1 MTFSFYSDESDV
13 FPVFRLLND
22 ETQTEAVVYSFGG
35 LLNAFIVNGQNVVD
49 GYSSCRD
56 AKENITNGFKS
67 CKLSPFVCR
76 IPDAKYI
83 FNEREYITGKFFL
96 GKEAI
101 HGLIYD
107 ALFEVTDSGANEDG
121 AFVSMQ
127 YEYTKKEEGF
137 PFSYQCSITYKLQKE
152 NRLSVVTEITNNS
165 NDQMPLSDGWHPY
178 FTLGNLVND
187 LQLHLN
193 TNKMLEFDDRLV
205 PTGKI
210 LSFNKFQQPE
220 LFGDTFLDNC
230 FILSDHN
237 NPACIL
243 KNKTLQLSI
252 LPDESYPYLQIY
264 TPPHRKSIAIENLSG
279 APNAF
284 NNNIGL
290 IVLQPGETKK
300 FSTSFQVHP
309 VT

>member
-1 MTFSFYSDESDV
+1 MTFSFYSDDTDI
-13 FPVFRLLND
+13 FPVFRLRNN

-49 GYSSCRD
+49 GFSSCRD

-76 IPDAKYI
+76 LPQGKYM
-83 FNEREYITGKFFL
+83 FNDREYTTGKFFL

-107 ALFEVTDSGANEDG
+107 CLFEVTDSGADEKS

-127 YEYTKKEEGF
+127 YKYTKKDEGF
-137 PFSYQCSITYKLQKE
+137 PFSYECAITYKLQDG
-152 NRLSVVTEITNNS
+152 NRLSVVTEVTNMS
-165 NDQMPLSDGWHPY
+165 NDKMPLSDGWHPY
-178 FTLGNLVND
+178 FTLGNSVND
-187 LQLHLN
+187 LQVQIN
-193 TNKMLEFDDRLV
+193 TNKLLEFDDRLV

-210 LSFNKFQQPE
+210 LSYNKFQQPE

-252 LPDESYPYLQIY
+252 LPDASYPYLQIY
-264 TPPHRKSIAIENLSG
+264 APPHRKSIAIENLSS

-284 NNNIGL
+284 NNKIGL
-290 IVLQPGETKK
+290 IVLQPGERKK
-300 FSTSFQVHP
+300 FYTSFQVQSIE
-309 VT
+309 